1 MFAMDPTGVRRAAAG
16 WSEPAASARTA
27 AARLREAQV
36 PRGEPDLSLGVE
48 LSAWLDVEAD
58 VAPSSTDDLAHDA
71 ADAQLVLTTPEWF
84 TRVRAEA
91 GTAHVAVVDR
101 IMDLEAVTS
110 VLEREL

>member
-1 MFAMDPTGVRRAAAG
+1 MRIVTVCGAGVGTSAILATTVRRAL
-16 WSEPAASARTA
+16 AR
-27 AARLREAQV
+27 
-36 PRGEPDLSLGVE
+36 
-48 LSAWLDVEAD
+48 LDVEAD
-58 VAPSSTDDLAHDA
+58 VAPSSTDDLARDA

-84 TRVRAEA
+84 TRVRAAA